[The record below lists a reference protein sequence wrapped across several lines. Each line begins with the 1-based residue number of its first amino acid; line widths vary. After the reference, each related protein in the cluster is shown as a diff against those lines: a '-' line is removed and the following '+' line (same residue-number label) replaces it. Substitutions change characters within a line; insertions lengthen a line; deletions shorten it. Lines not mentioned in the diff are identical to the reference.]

1 MNALSTRDL
10 RAARRHIQMVFQDP
24 QSSLNPRMT
33 TRDII
38 GEPLIIHRLARGRV
52 LDDRVV
58 ELMQDVGL
66 DSHYL
71 RRYPYAFSGGQRQR
85 IGIARALALNPSL
98 IVADEPTS
106 ALDVS
111 VQAQILNLFQDLQQ
125 QHDLSYLFISH
136 NLSVVEHISD
146 RVAVMYLGTIV
157 ELAPTEE
164 LFSEPRHP
172 YTEALLTAVPD
183 PNPHHR
189 VERVILEGDVPDP
202 GAVRQGCA
210 FGSEMQVSGRPVS
223 AANTRV
229 GAGAARCRAP
239 CGVPLRRRSGAA
251 RSEQRR
257 IAMNFGRWDSTMLDA
272 AEEVQTF
279 VDDLLIA
286 SVQDVKRS
294 WHTPVAQAGAA
305 SDHGGPSLGA
315 RAVDRLLRVHHRT
328 TRSRGWAVQMLV
340 SEPAGSTGAGGTGRR
355 PAAGQLQPARHPAL
369 RVQPRWADLGE
380 TGARRT
386 SGRRQ
391 EEQYRTGGRRV
402 RRRSRHDRGSG
413 PTPSASGRTVS
424 RHVAPPLERC
434 FRSPSADPLRAL
446 PDGIHWRLYD
456 EIPRF
461 GRQGNRP
468 GDVNLLFYDPE
479 AREFVVNIRAHLGGQ
494 PGAVNLRQP
503 RKGAGFLWSHQHTS
517 RWP

>member
-1 MNALSTRDL
+1 MAEAATTGEGSSGRLLEVADLKTHFYVREGLFRNVSGSIKAVDGVSFSLDQGETLGVVGESGCGKTTLGLTIMGSVRSQEATITGNVLFHHESGVVDMNALSTRDL

-66 DSHYL
+66 DPHYL

-111 VQAQILNLFQDLQQ
+111 VQAQILNLFQDLQR
-125 QHDLSYLFISH
+125 QHHLSYLFISH

-164 LFSEPRHP
+164 LFSGPRHP

-202 GAVRQGCA
+202 GAVREGCS
-210 FGSEMQVSGRPVS
+210 FDP
-223 AANTRV
+223 
-229 GAGAARCRAP
+229 RCRYRAELCQQQTPVLVPAP
-239 CGVPLRRRSGAA
+239 H
-251 RSEQRR
+251 
-257 IAMNFGRWDSTMLDA
+257 A
-272 AEEVQTF
+272 AEHHAACHF
-279 VDDLLIA
+279 AGDL
-286 SVQDVKRS
+286 
-294 WHTPVAQAGAA
+294 
-305 SDHGGPSLGA
+305 
-315 RAVDRLLRVHHRT
+315 
-328 TRSRGWAVQMLV
+328 
-340 SEPAGSTGAGGTGRR
+340 
-355 PAAGQLQPARHPAL
+355 AL
-369 RVQPRWADLGE
+369 RG
-380 TGARRT
+380 
-386 SGRRQ
+386 
-391 EEQYRTGGRRV
+391 
-402 RRRSRHDRGSG
+402 
-413 PTPSASGRTVS
+413 VS
-424 RHVAPPLERC
+424 
-434 FRSPSADPLRAL
+434 S
-446 PDGIHWRLYD
+446 
-456 EIPRF
+456 
-461 GRQGNRP
+461 
-468 GDVNLLFYDPE
+468 
-479 AREFVVNIRAHLGGQ
+479 GGQ
-494 PGAVNLRQP
+494 A
-503 RKGAGFLWSHQHTS
+503 
-517 RWP
+517 